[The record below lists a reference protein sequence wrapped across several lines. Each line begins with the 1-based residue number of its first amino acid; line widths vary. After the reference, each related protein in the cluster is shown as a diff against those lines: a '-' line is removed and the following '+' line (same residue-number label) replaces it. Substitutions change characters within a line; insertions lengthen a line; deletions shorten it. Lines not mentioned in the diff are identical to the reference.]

1 VKLRAAQNPPQRHE
15 ENLIPMINVV
25 FLLLI
30 FFMLVGRL
38 LPPEAL
44 PVEPPHSNSEN
55 LAEPEPLLLLAA
67 ADGRLALAGQTFPLE
82 QLATQLTPYLT
93 KQPPPLQTLKA
104 DATLPAQRL
113 LDVLEALRAAGIDR
127 LKLLSSSG
135 AP

>member
-1 VKLRAAQNPPQRHE
+1 MKLRAAQRLPQRHE

-44 PVEPPHSNSEN
+44 PVEPPRSHSEN
-55 LAEPEPLLLLAA
+55 LAEPQELLLLAA
-67 ADGRLALAGQTFPLE
+67 ADGRLALAGRVFAPE
-82 QLATQLTPYLT
+82 QLSTHLTPYLSA
-93 KQPPPLQTLKA
+93 QPPPLLTLKA
-104 DATLPAQRL
+104 DAALPAHQL
-113 LDVLEALRAAGIDR
+113 LDILEALRTAGIGQ

-135 AP
+135 TP